1 MEQMV
6 SHIIYEKHIREKSHQ
21 ANSHKQ
27 EPKGNHKG
35 KLKLVWAHMPHR
47 KDNL

>member
-1 MEQMV
+1 MEMD
-6 SHIIYEKHIREKSHQ
+6 IREKPHQ

-35 KLKLVWAHMPHR
+35 KLELVWAHMPHR
-47 KDNL
+47 KDNLIYQI